1 MAAKRLPFLFFPDD
15 QGFFIYDIS
24 LLHTFLYKLKKNPIQ
39 MKVTF
44 STLTLQEEA
53 VKTQSNSA
61 TSIRQIPTY
70 VYASVFSSLCI
81 VIGLIWDISWHMSVG
96 RDTLFSP
103 PHIAIY
109 VGAVIAGVFSGI
121 KVLKTSFWGTTAEKS
136 KAIKFWGIFHG
147 SLGAMFCI
155 WGAFAML
162 TSAPFDDWWHN
173 TYGLDVQI
181 LSPPHV
187 LLGLGMIMIQFGAMI
202 SVTALQN
209 RLQKNI
215 TENTYGQLQWMY
227 ALTAGILLA
236 MVYVLVSQYFW
247 PFLMHGALMY
257 QIAALTFPL
266 FMISVTFAAPYK
278 WACTKMALAYTL
290 IMAAMV
296 WILPLFPAEPRLSPV
311 YNHITT
317 LQAYH
322 FPILLIVPAVAIDLI
337 MARFKHINKWLLS
350 CLLAV
355 AFLGTFVPAQW
366 YFAEF
371 LHTEAARGWF
381 FGRSSWSYMSSP
393 DYAYRYAFVPSSVD
407 TGWALVKGLL
417 IALPIAWITSR
428 IGLSWGNWM
437 KQVKR

>member
-1 MAAKRLPFLFFPDD
+1 MKSYALSAVLTEEKVSEKAKETVRL
-15 QGFFIYDIS
+15 
-24 LLHTFLYKLKKNPIQ
+24 
-39 MKVTF
+39 
-44 STLTLQEEA
+44 
-53 VKTQSNSA
+53 
-61 TSIRQIPTY
+61 IPVY
-70 VYASVFSSLCI
+70 VYASVFASLCI

-96 RDTLFSP
+96 RDGLFSP

-121 KVLKTSFWGTTAEKS
+121 KVLKTSFWGTSEEKS
-136 KAIKFWGIFHG
+136 QSIRFWGIFHG

-209 RLQKNI
+209 KLKDAV
-215 TENTYGQLQWMY
+215 TPKAHMHLQWMY
-227 ALTAGILLA
+227 ALTAGILLT
-236 MVYVLVSQYFW
+236 MVYVLVSQFFW
-247 PFLMHGALMY
+247 TFRMHGVLMY
-257 QIAALTFPL
+257 QIAALAFPL
-266 FMISVTFAAPYK
+266 FMVSVAYAAPYK
-278 WACTKMALAYTL
+278 WACTKMAAAYTF

-296 WILPLFPAEPRLSPV
+296 WILPLFPAEPLLSPI
-311 YNHITT
+311 YNFITH
-317 LQAYH
+317 LQPYH
-322 FPILLIVPAVAIDLI
+322 FPILLIVPAIGIDVVL
-337 MARFKHINKWLLS
+337 MKFKEKNKWLLS
-350 CLLAV
+350 LILALV
-355 AFLGTFVPAQW
+355 FLTLFVPAQW

-371 LHTEAARGWF
+371 LQTEAARGWV
-381 FGRSSWSYMSSP
+381 FGRSSWAYMTPPDSPLRYNFHP
-393 DYAYRYAFVPSSVD
+393 DYVD
-407 TGWALVKGLL
+407 TGWSLIKGLL
-417 IALPIAWITSR
+417 IALPIAVIMSR